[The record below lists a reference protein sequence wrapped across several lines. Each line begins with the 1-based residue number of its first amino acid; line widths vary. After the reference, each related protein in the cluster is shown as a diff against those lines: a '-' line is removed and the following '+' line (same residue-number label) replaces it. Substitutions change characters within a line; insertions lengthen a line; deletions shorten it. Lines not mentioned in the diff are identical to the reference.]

1 VLVRICFMFL
11 VLLFSGTQVL
21 VAQQEDRELTQKSP
35 PVSKIRTA
43 LVIGNSDY
51 VKASKLAN
59 PTNDATDM
67 VRTLAGLGFNVIS
80 GTNLS
85 LREMTERVREFGD
98 SLKANGGVG
107 LFYYAGHGVQVGGRN
122 YLIPVEADVPRE
134 DEIDFNALN
143 VDLVLRK
150 MASANNGLNIVIL
163 DACRNNPF
171 SRSWSRSSDEGG
183 LAQITAPTGTFIAYA
198 TSPDRTAS
206 DGGER
211 NGLYTAELLKVLNSQ
226 PDLKIEDAFKQVT
239 IAVDRASGGK
249 QVPWTSSSLRGE
261 FYFKLDGKDVKG
273 TFSATITSSDPAG
286 APTTPTVSG
295 AATSELDAWNKIK
308 ESSEAQDF
316 AKFLNQ
322 YPNGIFANAAR
333 TRLVGLTG
341 GALPEAANPASNP
354 YANIFESL
362 RGGAADTAVFYVDG
376 SSRVQMKIATSKQD
390 TNVSMGVMGIGGGF
404 KMLDTLNNARAPL
417 RVKASNP
424 EFEYT
429 APANINVADVAF
441 VVRLNS
447 KSGKREIQTMQK
459 TFSGYKAEDMIR
471 AVFEE
476 TSLPAPPRKKVYRIK
491 FSQALPP
498 GEYAIVVRPSFADIA
513 GFEGNTVGGGVYF
526 DFGVDR

>member
-1 VLVRICFMFL
+1 MFL
-11 VLLFSGTQVL
+11 RIGFSFLALLCCGTAVI
-21 VAQQEDRELTQKSP
+21 VAQQEDRQLTQPSRAKST
-35 PVSKIRTA
+35 IRTA

-85 LREMTERVREFGD
+85 LKEMTERVREFGD

-134 DEIDFNALN
+134 DEIDFSALN

-206 DGGER
+206 DGTER
-211 NGLYTAELLKVLNSQ
+211 NGLYTAELLKVLNQ
-226 PDLKIEDAFKQVT
+226 PNIKIEEAFKQVT

-261 FYFKLDGKDVKG
+261 FFFKLDGKDVKG
-273 TFSATITSSDPAG
+273 TFSATITPSDTVD
-286 APTTPTVSG
+286 APNTSKFSG

-308 ESSEAQDF
+308 ESTDTNDL

-333 TRLVGLTG
+333 TRLVALTG
-341 GALPEAANPASNP
+341 GGAPEATNPVANP
-354 YANIFESL
+354 YANIFEGIL
-362 RGGAADTAVFYVDG
+362 GGAADAAVFYVDG
-376 SSRVQMKIATSKQD
+376 PSRVQMKIATSKQD
-390 TNVSMGVMGIGGGF
+390 TNVSMGVMGIGSGY

-417 RVKASNP
+417 RVKAANP

-441 VVRLNS
+441 VIRLRA

-459 TFSGYKAEDMIR
+459 TFSGYKAEDMVR
-471 AVFEE
+471 AEFEE
-476 TSLPAPPRKKVYRIK
+476 TSLPAPPRKKVYRVK
-491 FSQALPP
+491 FSQALSP
-498 GEYAIVVRPSFADIA
+498 GEYAIVVRPSLGA
-513 GFEGNTVGGGVYF
+513 GYGGQTVGGGVYF